1 MLGLPPFIFECS
13 IVNGILLCLS
23 CSYLVKHKDKKQS
36 HQVAKNLKKK
46 IGCFSEI
53 VDLGKTLGPRACSP
67 IVPAVWLPN
76 LTSRNDADKQ
86 KENNKILLFHL
97 R

>member
-1 MLGLPPFIFECS
+1 MASYC
-13 IVNGILLCLS
+13 V
-23 CSYLVKHKDKKQS
+23 YLVPIWLNTKTKSSLTRLLKTF
-36 HQVAKNLKKK
+36 KKK
-46 IGCFSEI
+46 NWLFLR
-53 VDLGKTLGPRACSP
+53 DLGKTLGPRACFP
-67 IVPAVWLPN
+67 IVPAVWLPK